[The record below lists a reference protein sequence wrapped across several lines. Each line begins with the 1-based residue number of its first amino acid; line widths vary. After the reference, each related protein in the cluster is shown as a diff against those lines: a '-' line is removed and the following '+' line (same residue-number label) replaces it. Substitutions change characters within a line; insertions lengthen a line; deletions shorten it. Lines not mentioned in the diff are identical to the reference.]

1 MDSKQLEHEI
11 EWKVTEAIREGSTET
26 ALALF
31 RELVQLRA
39 GETTVTIP
47 SSTETLLATLN
58 SEENESIPTVNS
70 NIVPVHSEANNTA
83 VFDSVQVPIIE
94 TDSEKKQSIP
104 IIVNASS
111 NQNVIPISTETSAIS
126 SNSVSDQKID
136 SEQATSVRSNIATT
150 IETSAIPTPI
160 VSASVQIVSS
170 PSNVQSQSG
179 TRVES
184 WSQIVER
191 DENQLQSVL
200 ATERINAS
208 DYVEDSEIEKRIQ
221 SEKNKLKLYASQI
234 DRLRTEL
241 SIIEH
246 QREIALLN
254 LSLFEATQTELNSA
268 SEPPLTKS
276 SAPSRKQSEKAV
288 REQPSMSK
296 GQRVQDNS
304 DVQCYNCSDYGH
316 YSDNCTKERRVKG
329 SCFHCGSLSH
339 MLKDCPSKTSTSG
352 IRSTRKI
359 QQKKSKNNSDSEW
372 SD

>member
-191 DENQLQSVL
+191 DENQLQSVP

-208 DYVEDSEIEKRIQ
+208 DYVDDSEIEKRIQ

-276 SAPSRKQSEKAV
+276 SVPNRKPIEKSTN
-288 REQPSMSK
+288 EQPGTSK
-296 GQRVQDNS
+296 SRNVQSNS
-304 DVQCYNCSDYGH
+304 EVQCYNCSGYGH
-316 YSDNCTKERRVKG
+316 YSDNCTKKRRVKG
-329 SCFHCGSLSH
+329 SCSIV
-339 MLKDCPSKTSTSG
+339 D
-352 IRSTRKI
+352 
-359 QQKKSKNNSDSEW
+359 QQCTCLRIAH
-372 SD
+372 